1 MGEQDDTIERVS
13 AGLEQVKV
21 DANLSIVGANP
32 AISGRPDD
40 SVTLPAVPSAPVL
53 ATSRRPE
60 AAPTTP
66 PASSP
71 RQVLV
76 ATLTQ
81 TIAAAHTAGDLAT
94 AQIAARTLS
103 ELLSAPQLPAH
114 VAPVTTLSTA
124 RGARC

>member
-1 MGEQDDTIERVS
+1 MERIYGGFEGVEVDDITPI
-13 AGLEQVKV
+13 A
-21 DANLSIVGANP
+21 GANP

-40 SVTLPAVPSAPVL
+40 SLTLPAVPSAPTYEAPP
-53 ATSRRPE
+53 ATDPRPE

-66 PASSP
+66 VTGNP

-81 TIAAAHTAGDLAT
+81 TIAAAHAAGDLAT

-103 ELLSAPQLPAH
+103 ELLSATSATPR
-114 VAPVTTLSTA
+114 VAPVVDLSSA
-124 RGARC
+124 RRARS